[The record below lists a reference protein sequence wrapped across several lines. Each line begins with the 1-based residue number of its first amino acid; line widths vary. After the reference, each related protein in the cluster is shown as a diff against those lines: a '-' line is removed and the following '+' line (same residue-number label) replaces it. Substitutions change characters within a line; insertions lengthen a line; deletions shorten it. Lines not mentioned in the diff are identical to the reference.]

1 MTTPHEPPGAKHQLD
16 GVDCGQERLNQSL
29 MQQPQQ
35 RGDRLRLP
43 LCWRGRAF
51 PWWFLSGWLSTGAI
65 SRSLQAGELISTLTL
80 MLQLGESGQRVEA

>member
-1 MTTPHEPPGAKHQLD
+1 MTKPHKPPGAKHQLD

-43 LCWRGRAF
+43 LCWHDW
-51 PWWFLSGWLSTGAI
+51 PDPLPVVV
-65 SRSLQAGELISTLTL
+65 
-80 MLQLGESGQRVEA
+80 LGLGVDRRHQP